1 MSLGLARIAR
11 GTRPLSGGLADG
23 GGYLSFVFSGL
34 SDRKTRKISFRHWT
48 ERRFRGHH

>member
-1 MSLGLARIAR
+1 MKQNKSLVALAA
-11 GTRPLSGGLADG
+11 LSGGLADG